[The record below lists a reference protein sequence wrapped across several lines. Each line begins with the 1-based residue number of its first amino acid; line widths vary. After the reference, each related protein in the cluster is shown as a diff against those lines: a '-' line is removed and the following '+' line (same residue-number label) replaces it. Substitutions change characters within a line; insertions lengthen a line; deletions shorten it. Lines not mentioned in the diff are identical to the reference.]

1 MMWSIA
7 CIVLLIWSWPIKLVT
22 VEGDY
27 FIISNYITCHRAPIA
42 HLVSIAEN
50 YNNRTPTITLYFEPP
65 TPFGKRVRII
75 PPQGFFMFNREGF
88 DEVAAFLRS
97 RINDRERL

>member
-1 MMWSIA
+1 M
-7 CIVLLIWSWPIKLVT
+7 VT

-27 FIISNYITCHRAPIA
+27 FIISNYINSYRAPIVY
-42 HLVSIAEN
+42 LVSMTEN

-75 PPQGFFMFNREGF
+75 PPQGPFMFKREGF